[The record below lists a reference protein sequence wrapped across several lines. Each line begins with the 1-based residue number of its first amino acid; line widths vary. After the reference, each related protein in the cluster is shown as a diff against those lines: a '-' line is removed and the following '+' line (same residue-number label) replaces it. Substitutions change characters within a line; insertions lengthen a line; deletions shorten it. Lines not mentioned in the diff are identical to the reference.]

1 MSEMPRADLAINQ
14 PDVALIFEGGGMRN
28 SYTAPMVVEL
38 LARNL
43 NFGGVYGISAGSS
56 HTVNYLVRD
65 ATRARASFVELVKY
79 PRFGGWG
86 SFLRGTGYFNSPYL
100 YEELIENAPAGDPMA
115 FDWDT
120 FATNPAEMHIEAM
133 DWDTGETVAW
143 TRADVKDA
151 HDLGLKVRASSTMPL
166 FMPPTT
172 IDGRTYMDGGMGDS
186 WGILLNAARADGYE
200 RFCIIRTQP
209 RGYRKH
215 AMRRGAQA
223 LFRSAF
229 RKQPRGYRFTFLDK
243 HNDEISVGVATDLGV
258 YTPQVQQG
266 LCGCQVVMLE
276 SNYDEGMIRV
286 SDYPYYLKRRI
297 QSQNGHL
304 SNGDCATALTG
315 LASQGTRHFVLGH
328 LSKNNNMELLAHQAA
343 HQALSQ
349 AGFVEDRDF
358 TLQVAR
364 RSEPSIPILLSDS
377 PDAPAA
383 NLLLKPGWTA
393 AAAPSPAL

>member
-1 MSEMPRADLAINQ
+1 MTDPAQLADLAINQ

-43 NFGGVYGISAGSS
+43 NFGCVYGISAGSS

-100 YEELIENAPAGDPMA
+100 YEELIENAPGRRPHGLRLGHLRRQPGRDAHRGHGLGHRRDRRLDP
-115 FDWDT
+115 
-120 FATNPAEMHIEAM
+120 H
-133 DWDTGETVAW
+133 
-143 TRADVKDA
+143 RVKDA

-172 IDGRTYMDGGMGDS
+172 IDGHTYMDGGMGDS

-215 AMRRGAQA
+215 AMSRGAQA
-223 LFRSAF
+223 LFRAAF
-229 RKQPRGYRFTFLDK
+229 RKHPIVAERTIARWQPYNELC
-243 HNDEISVGVATDLGV
+243 DEIEQLEKTGAAWVFYPDTMDVTNKTTD
-258 YTPQVQQG
+258 
-266 LCGCQVVMLE
+266 
-276 SNYDEGMIRV
+276 YD
-286 SDYPYYLKRRI
+286 
-297 QSQNGHL
+297 
-304 SNGDCATALTG
+304 ALVRSYETG
-315 LASQGTRHFVLGH
+315 LAQAQRDIASLLEWLG
-328 LSKNNNMELLAHQAA
+328 
-343 HQALSQ
+343 
-349 AGFVEDRDF
+349 
-358 TLQVAR
+358 
-364 RSEPSIPILLSDS
+364 
-377 PDAPAA
+377 
-383 NLLLKPGWTA
+383 
-393 AAAPSPAL
+393 

>member
-1 MSEMPRADLAINQ
+1 MTDPAQLADLAINQ

-43 NFGGVYGISAGSS
+43 NFGCVYGISAGSS

-120 FATNPAEMHIEAM
+120 FAANPAEMHIEAM

-143 TRADVKDA
+143 TRTDVKDA

-172 IDGRTYMDGGMGDS
+172 IDGHTYMDGGMGDS

-215 AMRRGAQA
+215 AMSRGAQA
-223 LFRSAF
+223 PS
-229 RKQPRGYRFTFLDK
+229 RGL
-243 HNDEISVGVATDLGV
+243 
-258 YTPQVQQG
+258 PQ
-266 LCGCQVVMLE
+266 
-276 SNYDEGMIRV
+276 
-286 SDYPYYLKRRI
+286 
-297 QSQNGHL
+297 
-304 SNGDCATALTG
+304 
-315 LASQGTRHFVLGH
+315 ASHR
-328 LSKNNNMELLAHQAA
+328 
-343 HQALSQ
+343 
-349 AGFVEDRDF
+349 
-358 TLQVAR
+358 
-364 RSEPSIPILLSDS
+364 PS
-377 PDAPAA
+377 
-383 NLLLKPGWTA
+383 
-393 AAAPSPAL
+393 APSRAGSPTTSSATR

>member
-1 MSEMPRADLAINQ
+1 MTDPAQLADLAINQ

-43 NFGGVYGISAGSS
+43 NFGCVYGISAGSS

-100 YEELIENAPAGDPMA
+100 YEELIENAPAGDPRA

-120 FATNPAEMHIEAM
+120 FAANPAGMHIEAM

-143 TRADVKDA
+143 TRTDVKDA

-172 IDGRTYMDGGMGDS
+172 IDGHTYMDGGMGDS

-209 RGYRKH
+209 RG
-215 AMRRGAQA
+215 
-223 LFRSAF
+223 
-229 RKQPRGYRFTFLDK
+229 
-243 HNDEISVGVATDLGV
+243 
-258 YTPQVQQG
+258 
-266 LCGCQVVMLE
+266 
-276 SNYDEGMIRV
+276 
-286 SDYPYYLKRRI
+286 
-297 QSQNGHL
+297 
-304 SNGDCATALTG
+304 
-315 LASQGTRHFVLGH
+315 
-328 LSKNNNMELLAHQAA
+328 
-343 HQALSQ
+343 
-349 AGFVEDRDF
+349 
-358 TLQVAR
+358 
-364 RSEPSIPILLSDS
+364 
-377 PDAPAA
+377 
-383 NLLLKPGWTA
+383 
-393 AAAPSPAL
+393 

>member
-43 NFGGVYGISAGSS
+43 NFGCVYGISAGSS

-120 FATNPAEMHIEAM
+120 FAANPAEMHIEAM

-172 IDGRTYMDGGMGDS
+172 IDGHTYMDGGMGDS

-215 AMRRGAQA
+215 AMGRGAQA

-229 RKQPRGYRFTFLDK
+229 RKHPIVAERTIARWQPY
-243 HNDEISVGVATDLGV
+243 NE
-258 YTPQVQQG
+258 
-266 LCGCQVVMLE
+266 LC
-276 SNYDEGMIRV
+276 D
-286 SDYPYYLKRRI
+286 
-297 QSQNGHL
+297 
-304 SNGDCATALTG
+304 
-315 LASQGTRHFVLGH
+315 
-328 LSKNNNMELLAHQAA
+328 
-343 HQALSQ
+343 
-349 AGFVEDRDF
+349 
-358 TLQVAR
+358 
-364 RSEPSIPILLSDS
+364 
-377 PDAPAA
+377 
-383 NLLLKPGWTA
+383 
-393 AAAPSPAL
+393 

>member
-1 MSEMPRADLAINQ
+1 MTDPAQLADLAINQ

-43 NFGGVYGISAGSS
+43 NFGCVYGISAGSS

-86 SFLRGTGYFNSPYL
+86 SFVRGTGYFNSPYL

-115 FDWDT
+115 FDWAT
-120 FATNPAEMHIEAM
+120 FAANPAGMHIEAM

-172 IDGRTYMDGGMGDS
+172 IGEHTYVDGGMGDS
-186 WGILLNAARADGYE
+186 WGILLNAARTDGYE

-209 RGYRKH
+209 RSYRKKPMG
-215 AMRRGAQA
+215 AMEQR
-223 LFRSAF
+223 LFRAAF
-229 RKQPRGYRFTFLDK
+229 RKHPIVAERTIARWQPYNELC
-243 HNDEISVGVATDLGV
+243 NEIERLEKSGAAWVFCPDTMDVTNKTTD
-258 YTPQVQQG
+258 
-266 LCGCQVVMLE
+266 
-276 SNYDEGMIRV
+276 YD
-286 SDYPYYLKRRI
+286 
-297 QSQNGHL
+297 
-304 SNGDCATALTG
+304 ALVRSYETG
-315 LASQGTRHFVLGH
+315 LAQAQRDIASLLEWLG
-328 LSKNNNMELLAHQAA
+328 
-343 HQALSQ
+343 
-349 AGFVEDRDF
+349 
-358 TLQVAR
+358 
-364 RSEPSIPILLSDS
+364 
-377 PDAPAA
+377 
-383 NLLLKPGWTA
+383 
-393 AAAPSPAL
+393 